1 MLQSGKMER
10 GVYEIVDSENPVS
23 REHLLRKIDAAVG

>member
-10 GVYEIVDSENPVS
+10 GVYEIVDSESLVS